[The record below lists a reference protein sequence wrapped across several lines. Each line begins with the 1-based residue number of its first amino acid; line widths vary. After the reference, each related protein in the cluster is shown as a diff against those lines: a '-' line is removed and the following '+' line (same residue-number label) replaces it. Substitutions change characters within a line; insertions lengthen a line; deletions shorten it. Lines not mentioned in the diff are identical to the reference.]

1 MAVYDIYQAPNR
13 DYKFVMQEL
22 FDIGEISREI
32 PEYRD
37 ATPDIY
43 EAMIE
48 EGGKFLMENFL
59 PLNQQGDRQGCT
71 YENGVVRTPEGF
83 KEAYHAY
90 SEMGFTGMS
99 NDPKWGGQGLPHSL
113 QFAIEE
119 MVVSTNMSLG
129 TYAGLT
135 GGAFNAI
142 NASASEELKDIY
154 LPKMCNGEWSGAMC
168 LTEPH
173 CGTDLGLIK
182 TKAEP
187 LDDGSY
193 AITGTKIFITGGEQ
207 DITDNIVHLVLAKI
221 PGGPEGVKGISLF
234 LVPKFLPD
242 ENGEVGQRN
251 NVKCGSIEDKMGL
264 KGSATCVMNFD
275 AAKGWL
281 VGPENKGMRGMFIM
295 MNAAR
300 MGVGIQGLGI
310 LETSYQ
316 SAFGYAKERL
326 QGRSLSGTQSPDKAA
341 DSILVHPDVRRMLL
355 RIKANTEGGRAMA
368 TWLSMSLDKSMK
380 HPDPQVRQDADD
392 LVQLMTP
399 ILKAYLTDSA
409 SEAAN
414 LGVQTMGGHGFIKE
428 WGMEQLVRDSR
439 IAQLY
444 EGTNGIQALDL
455 TGRKLGAHFGRYL
468 RSFFH
473 PVAAFLEENKAN
485 TALAEFS
492 GPLQK
497 VVGTLQQTTA
507 MLAQKGMKDPE
518 EIGAASSDYLKLFA
532 HTAMAFL
539 WARSAKVALEK
550 LADDATEDK
559 GYYEAKLHTARFFM
573 QRMLPEAIAA
583 AKMIQAGKDSL
594 MDMPEDLFL
603 AA

>member
-1 MAVYDIYQAPNR
+1 MAVYDIYEAPNR

-22 FDIGEISREI
+22 FDVGELSRDI
-32 PEYRD
+32 PEYAD
-37 ATPDIY
+37 ATPDIF

-48 EGGKFLMENFL
+48 EGGKFLKENFL
-59 PLNQQGDRQGCT
+59 PLNESGDRQGCR
-71 YENGVVRTPEGF
+71 YENGVVRTPDGF
-83 KEAYHAY
+83 KEAYQGFCD
-90 SEMGFTGMS
+90 MGFTGMS
-99 NDPKWGGQGLPHSL
+99 QSPQWGGQGLPHSL

-119 MVVSTNMSLG
+119 MVASTNASMG
-129 TYAGLT
+129 PYAGLT
-135 GGAFNAI
+135 VGAFNAI
-142 NASASEELKDIY
+142 NASASDELKKIY
-154 LPKMCNGEWSGAMC
+154 LPKMCNGQWAGAMC
-168 LTEPH
+168 LTEPQ

-193 AITGTKIFITGGEQ
+193 AITGTKIYITGGEQ
-207 DITDNIVHLVLAKI
+207 DLTENIVHLVLAKI
-221 PGGPEGVKGISLF
+221 PGSPDGVKGISLF

-242 ENGEVGQRN
+242 QNGEVGQRN
-251 NVKCGSIEDKMGL
+251 DVRCGSIEKKMGQH
-264 KGSATCVMNFD
+264 GSATCVINYD
-275 AAKGWL
+275 GAKGWL
-281 VGPENKGMRGMFIM
+281 VGLENKGMRSMFVM

-300 MGVGIQGLGI
+300 MGVGVQGLGF

-316 SAFGYAKERL
+316 SAFAYAKDRL
-326 QGRSLSGTQSPDKAA
+326 QGRSLSGPKSPDQPA

-355 RIKANTEGGRAMA
+355 RIKANTEGGRALC
-368 TWLSMSLDKSMK
+368 TWLSLSLDKSLK
-380 HPDPQVRQDADD
+380 HPDPQVRQNSDD

-414 LGVQTMGGHGFIKE
+414 LGVQTMGGHGYIKE

-455 TGRKLGAHFGRYL
+455 TGRKMGAHFGRYL

-473 PVAAFLEENKAN
+473 PVSSFLDDHKTSA
-485 TALAEFS
+485 ALAEFI

-497 VVGTLQQTTA
+497 VFGTLQQTTA
-507 MLAQKGMKDPE
+507 FVAQKGLKDPE

-532 HTAMAFL
+532 LTALAYL
-539 WARSAKVALEK
+539 WAKSAKVALEK
-550 LADDATEDK
+550 LEDQSTTEK
-559 GYYEAKLHTARFFM
+559 GYYQAKLLTARFFY
-573 QRMLPEAIAA
+573 QRMLPEATAA
-583 AKMIQAGKDSL
+583 AKVVQAGKDSL
-594 MDMPEDLFL
+594 MDMPEELFL

>member
-1 MAVYDIYQAPNR
+1 
-13 DYKFVMQEL
+13 
-22 FDIGEISREI
+22 
-32 PEYRD
+32 
-37 ATPDIY
+37 
-43 EAMIE
+43 
-48 EGGKFLMENFL
+48 
-59 PLNQQGDRQGCT
+59 
-71 YENGVVRTPEGF
+71 
-83 KEAYHAY
+83 
-90 SEMGFTGMS
+90 
-99 NDPKWGGQGLPHSL
+99 
-113 QFAIEE
+113 
-119 MVVSTNMSLG
+119 
-129 TYAGLT
+129 
-135 GGAFNAI
+135 
-142 NASASEELKDIY
+142 
-154 LPKMCNGEWSGAMC
+154 
-168 LTEPH
+168 
-173 CGTDLGLIK
+173 
-182 TKAEP
+182 
-187 LDDGSY
+187 
-193 AITGTKIFITGGEQ
+193 
-207 DITDNIVHLVLAKI
+207 
-221 PGGPEGVKGISLF
+221 
-234 LVPKFLPD
+234 
-242 ENGEVGQRN
+242 
-251 NVKCGSIEDKMGL
+251 
-264 KGSATCVMNFD
+264 
-275 AAKGWL
+275 
-281 VGPENKGMRGMFIM
+281 
-295 MNAAR
+295 
-300 MGVGIQGLGI
+300 
-310 LETSYQ
+310 
-316 SAFGYAKERL
+316 
-326 QGRSLSGTQSPDKAA
+326 
-341 DSILVHPDVRRMLL
+341 
-355 RIKANTEGGRAMA
+355 
-368 TWLSMSLDKSMK
+368 MSLDKSMK